1 MGKTATFML
10 ASIVCAICA
19 GLIYVFAGALG
30 KDPQLLDS
38 VVTGRK
44 ITDASTAAQDKRIS
58 LILPRLDN
66 GALIALQDLPEPP
79 YLLNIW
85 GSWCPACHLEHGYL
99 IELQQR
105 IPIIGINWPAGNPGE
120 RENARAFLA
129 AKGNPYT
136 LVLSDPEA
144 RLIIDLGVYGAP
156 ETFLVGSDG
165 TLLKRHAGPLDPKIW
180 NQEFAPL
187 LLP

>member
-1 MGKTATFML
+1 MGKTAIFVL
-10 ASIVCAICA
+10 AGFVCTVFA
-19 GLIYVFAGALG
+19 GLIYFFAGALE
-30 KDPQLLDS
+30 KNPHLLKS

-44 ITDASTAAQDKRIS
+44 IADAGTTAEDRQIS
-58 LILPRLDN
+58 LTLPHLDN
-66 GALIALQDLPEPP
+66 GALVTSGDLPTPP

-85 GSWCPACHLEHGYL
+85 GSWCPACHVEHGYL
-99 IELQQR
+99 IQLQQR

-120 RENARAFLA
+120 RENALAFLA
-129 AKGNPYT
+129 AKGNPYAV
-136 LVLSDPEA
+136 VLTDPEA

-156 ETFLVGSDG
+156 ETFLIGSDG
-165 TLLKRHAGPLDPKIW
+165 TILKRHAGPLDPQIW